1 MQQFIYNAKV
11 IVLVLKKYKINT
23 LYLKNSKTIYHVWF
37 IIDKAKLLQAIKNQC
52 FFNLFGHALGFQEE
66 LPDQGSSPQP
76 LQWKCSL
83 NHWNVRDVL
92 DICLRVLPAFTASPA
107 VCDNSQF
114 FLPVTMGLIT
124 GGRTKVT
131 SGATEPTCC
140 SCWPVDLHSVMKVLH
155 AVTKASQT
163 DKEINILKINNYK

>member
-37 IIDKAKLLQAIKNQC
+37 IIDKAKLLRAIRNQC

-83 NHWNVRDVL
+83 NRWNVRDVL

-107 VCDNSQF
+107 VCENSQF

-124 GGRTKVT
+124 GGRTKDHKWSNWAYVLQLL
-131 SGATEPTCC
+131 TCRPAQC
-140 SCWPVDLHSVMKVLH
+140 DEGPACCDQGQP
-155 AVTKASQT
+155 
-163 DKEINILKINNYK
+163 NR